1 MGGEPSCNLNG
12 KGYSA
17 SYRKDFNNKRT
28 NITGNI
34 NGPYDSFKNTN
45 CGLRLDHHA
54 KNTSI
59 FGEVNK
65 SFDKS
70 PLNYN
75 AGVSHGFGNSSISG
89 TVSGTKGLAR
99 NNNYGLRYDFA
110 DRKNSAFAEVN
121 KSFDGRPLNYNA
133 GIRHTFNEGRS
144 TISGTVSGY
153 KGFSKYNDYGLR
165 YDYNHRDTSAFVGV
179 RKNFGTGSMAV
190 GGGFKKYF

>member
-28 NITGNI
+28 NITGSI
-34 NGPYDSFKNTN
+34 NGPYDSFKSIN
-45 CGLRLDHHA
+45 CGLRLDHQA
-54 KNTSI
+54 KNTSS
-59 FGEVNK
+59 FG
-65 SFDKS
+65 
-70 PLNYN
+70 
-75 AGVSHGFGNSSISG
+75 
-89 TVSGTKGLAR
+89 
-99 NNNYGLRYDFA
+99 
-110 DRKNSAFAEVN
+110 EVN

-133 GIRHTFNEGRS
+133 GIGHTFNEGRS

-165 YDYNHRDTSAFVGV
+165 YDYNHKDTSAFVGV
-179 RKNFGTGSMAV
+179 SKNFGTGSMAV